1 MGTLRQPW
9 EWPGRALR
17 LAGSSLC
24 FQTYFYGGL
33 LLATFVIPIVRM
45 SSRDPVRIRRRLLSL
60 LSFCFRWF
68 MRLMVATRM
77 LDRFVVRG
85 DAPWRERPCLVI
97 ANHPTLIDI
106 VALFSRLPRAGC
118 VVKGS
123 LRKHRYFGGV
133 VRAAGYLPNDGG
145 SELLEMARAHFA
157 AGFSLVVFPEGS
169 RSLREGLRPF
179 YRGAARIALECD
191 VPVVPVRIGAEP
203 GFLRTGDRWY
213 SIPDQPVDF
222 SLDFHEPIAIPDE
235 IRNDPIP
242 TRQVRHLTALFQ
254 ARIEEIS
261 RQRVVVPPRRS
272 LPSPSTTPR
281 SPLPAR

>member
-1 MGTLRQPW
+1 MV
-9 EWPGRALR
+9 R
-17 LAGSSLC
+17 L
-24 FQTYFYGGL
+24 
-33 LLATFVIPIVRM
+33 
-45 SSRDPVRIRRRLLSL
+45 SSRDPVRIRRRLLGL

-68 MRLMVATRM
+68 MRLMVITRM
-77 LDRFVVRG
+77 LDRFVVKG
-85 DAPWRERPCLVI
+85 SEQWRNRPCLVI

-106 VALFSRLPRAGC
+106 VALFSCLPRAGC

-123 LRKHRYFGGV
+123 LRQHPFFGGV

-145 SELLEMARAHFA
+145 PELLEMAREHFA

-179 YRGAARIALECD
+179 YRGAARVALECD
-191 VPVVPVRIGAEP
+191 VPVVPVRIGANP

-222 SLDFHEPIAIPDE
+222 SLDFH
-235 IRNDPIP
+235 DPIEIPEDIRLDPVP
-242 TRQVRHLTALFQ
+242 TRQVRRLTALFQ
-254 ARIEEIS
+254 SRIEEIS
-261 RQRVVVPPRRS
+261 MQKVVPKTSHITETSKP
-272 LPSPSTTPR
+272 